1 MVSCEKG
8 LHWARVIS
16 ITALLATGTAS
27 LPAGATV
34 ITVDSPADDLGL
46 GPNGNCTL
54 REALRAANTNAPVDG
69 CPAGTVGVVATDTIT
84 LPAGTYVL
92 TAAGRYEDQGLTG
105 DLDVFDKV
113 QIAGAG
119 QASTVVDAAG
129 IDRVFH
135 LRGTTVGLSN
145 LTLRGGSAV
154 EHGPE
159 AGEEQAPMGGGLFV
173 EFNAAVTLTD
183 VTIQDNAAL
192 DGGGI
197 QNLGGTIDVVRC
209 TITENLAELDLT
221 FTDFESGFSAGIGND
236 GPTAVVHVSDST
248 ISANTARLGGGGV
261 SNAFFGLGGSMTIAG
276 STIHGNLALGAAASG
291 FPWPPTGGA
300 AGVLNDGPMTIT
312 NSTISGNVANPFT
325 VPSSGGGIITG
336 GDTTAAVFTM
346 TNSTVTGNQSSSA
359 TALLVNTGTVSLAN
373 SLLQGSCGFLGAT
386 TMTSLGGNLESPGN
400 GCRLTLASDIVNVA
414 DPKLGPLAANGG
426 PTPTHALLTGSP
438 GLDKALA
445 ANCPATDQR
454 GTVRPQPTAGKC
466 DIGAYEKTST
476 GCGTGS
482 PALAFFPVALVLS
495 NRARSR
501 RTRDASVD
509 QRAS

>member
-1 MVSCEKG
+1 M
-8 LHWARVIS
+8 RVERRYRWIRPV
-16 ITALLATGTAS
+16 TAAAVLAVAMGSTTAH
-27 LPAGATV
+27 ATA
-34 ITVDSPADDLGL
+34 ITVDSTADDLGL

-54 REALRAANTNAPVDG
+54 REALRAANANLAVDG
-69 CPAGTVGVVATDTIT
+69 CAAGTVGVVATDTIT
-84 LPAGTYVL
+84 LPAGTYLL

-113 QIAGAG
+113 QITGAGAG
-119 QASTVVDAAG
+119 NTIIDAAG

-135 LRGTTVGLSN
+135 LRGATIGIAD
-145 LTLRGGSAV
+145 LTIRGGSAV
-154 EHGPE
+154 EHGPD
-159 AGEEQAPMGGGLFV
+159 AGEEQAPMGGGVFV
-173 EFNAAVTLTD
+173 EFNATVTLTA
-183 VTIQDNAAL
+183 VAIQDNAAL

-197 QNLGGTIDVVRC
+197 QNLGGTIDVVRS
-209 TITENLAELDLT
+209 TITGNLAELDLT

-236 GPTAVVHVSDST
+236 GPTATVHLTDST
-248 ISANTARLGGGGV
+248 IGNNTARLGGGGV

-276 STIHGNLALGAAASG
+276 STIHGNSALGAAASG

-312 NSTISGNVANPFT
+312 NSTISGNVASPFT

-336 GDTTAAVFTM
+336 GDTAVAIFTM

-359 TALLVNTGTVSLAN
+359 TALLVNTGTVTLAN

-386 TMTSLGGNLESPGN
+386 TMTSLGGNLESPAN
-400 GCRLTLASDIVNVA
+400 GCRLNLASDQVNVA

-426 PTPTHALLTGSP
+426 PTATHALLTGSP
-438 GLDKALA
+438 ALDKALA
-445 ANCPATDQR
+445 SNCPATDQR
-454 GTVRPQPTAGKC
+454 GTARPQPAGGKC
-466 DIGAYEKTST
+466 DVGAYEKTPT

-495 NRARSR
+495 NRVRSR
-501 RTRDASVD
+501 RTRDESVD